1 MVPIHNFSPCLQYL
15 NIPQNIWVYSTLT
28 HRQGWEFALSLFCSS
43 LKITLLKERP
53 WAIHSCKSLKNS
65 DCEWI
70 TLVALYKRVTW
81 VIRLFFGSKSHFRS
95 FALKNIA
102 ICLNKFFVLTMFL
115 PLRPRAICSRYS
127 LLRCSLLRFGSDS
140 NQYFALLLTKNKQ
153 FAQKTKERIA
163 NPAHRAGV
171 AGNFFFW
178 YFTKPFLQ

>member
-1 MVPIHNFSPCLQYL
+1 MSLFYSN
-15 NIPQNIWVYSTLT
+15 PQAVLEICSFALLLF
-28 HRQGWEFALSLFCSS
+28 RSFALSL
-43 LKITLLKERP
+43 KIALLKERP
-53 WAIHSCKSLKNS
+53 WAIYSCKSLKNR

-95 FALKNIA
+95 FALKNRA

-127 LLRCSLLRFGSDS
+127 LLRCSLLRCSFLKSDGSDS

-153 FAQKTKERIA
+153 FARKTKERIA